1 MPGDEKGRGWYCT
14 DDGMGIPHLN
24 TRHILIALGGPLE
37 TCVLQVV
44 LRRHDYT
51 RYLLCDLLDFDYHY
65 TLLSGRLV
73 AVPV

>member
-24 TRHILIALGGPLE
+24 TRHILITLGGPLE

-44 LRRHDYT
+44 LR
-51 RYLLCDLLDFDYHY
+51 FDYHY